1 MLKPASPP
9 ISGDDSVGDL
19 LHRLVNDGKAY
30 AQAEVAYVK
39 TLGSEKA
46 AQAKQP
52 VIYGVA
58 ALLFAHAAF
67 LAVCALIWVG
77 LAQLMN
83 AALAGLLTVIILGAV
98 AGVLG
103 YLAYGGVRK
112 MTGAA
117 K

>member
-9 ISGDDSVGDL
+9 PGRDDGVGDL
-19 LHRLVNDGKAY
+19 LHRLVSDGKAY
-30 AQAEVAYVK
+30 ARAEVAYVK
-39 TLGSEKA
+39 TIGTEKA
-46 AQAKQP
+46 AQARQP

-83 AALAGLLTVIILGAV
+83 AALAGLLTVIILGAI

-103 YLAYGGVRK
+103 TLAYSGVRK